1 MHRNTN
7 TVVRK
12 ESSQLRDV
20 ACDEILYTQK
30 WQIIITNPLD
40 GLDGIQNIF
49 V

>member
-7 TVVRK
+7 SVVRK

-30 WQIIITNPLD
+30 WQIIITHPLD
-40 GLDGIQNIF
+40 GLDGMQNIF